1 MLHPCYPRACCR
13 PLFVLEKDLMKNM
26 YLRSSVALLCGAIL
40 SACGGSDGSLQISGS
55 ISGLDADG
63 LELTNTGNGE
73 VLPITQG
80 LTTNPTTSYTSFSF
94 PKLVAVDDYFN
105 VTVTKNPDYAVCT
118 PTANQGKA
126 NVYNAYYVV
135 ITCVAKQRKL
145 GGSVSGLTT
154 DGLVLAN
161 GSETVNV
168 PKSTTNPTTFVFP
181 KTIGQKSNFGIN
193 VLQQPTGQQCT
204 VTKGAIGTIGNADML
219 DAIEVK
225 CV

>member
-1 MLHPCYPRACCR
+1 
-13 PLFVLEKDLMKNM
+13 MKSV
-26 YLRSSVALLCGAIL
+26 YLRSGLALLCGAIL
-40 SACGGSDGSLQISGS
+40 SACGGSDGSLQLSGS
-55 ISGLDADG
+55 ISGLTADG

-80 LTTNPTTSYTSFSF
+80 STTNTTTSYTAFSF
-94 PKLVAVDDYFN
+94 TKLVSVDEYFK
-105 VTVTKNPDYAVCT
+105 VTVTKNPDYATCT
-118 PTANQGKA
+118 PSANEGKA

-161 GSETVNV
+161 GSDTVTV
-168 PKSTTNPTTFVFP
+168 PKSATTDPATFVFP
-181 KTIGQKSNFGIN
+181 RTVGQTSSFGVN
-193 VLQQPTGQQCT
+193 VLQQPAGQQCT
-204 VTKGAIGTIGNADML
+204 VTKGATGTIGGADML

>member
-1 MLHPCYPRACCR
+1 
-13 PLFVLEKDLMKNM
+13 MKSV
-26 YLRSSVALLCGAIL
+26 YLRSGLALLCGAIL
-40 SACGGSDGSLQISGS
+40 SACGGSDGSLQLSGS
-55 ISGLDADG
+55 ISGLNADG
-63 LELTNTGNGE
+63 LELKNTGNGE

-80 LTTNPTTSYTSFSF
+80 STTNPTTSYTAFSF
-94 PKLVAVDDYFN
+94 PKLVSVDEYFN

-118 PTANQGKA
+118 PSANEGKA

-135 ITCVAKQRKL
+135 ITCVANQRKL

-168 PKSTTNPTTFVFP
+168 PKAATSPTTFVFP
-181 KTIGQKSNFGIN
+181 RTVGQKSSFGIN
-193 VLQQPTGQQCT
+193 VLQQPAGQQCT
-204 VTKGAIGTIGNADML
+204 VTKGATGTIGNADML